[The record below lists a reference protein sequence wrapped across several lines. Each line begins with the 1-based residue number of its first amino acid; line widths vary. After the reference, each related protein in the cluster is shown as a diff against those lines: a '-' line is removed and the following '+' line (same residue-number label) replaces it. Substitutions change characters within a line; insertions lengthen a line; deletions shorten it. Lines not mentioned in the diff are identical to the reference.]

1 MYYLKRLQVQ
11 QDGEHIIKCNFQ
23 YIVVLL
29 KSGKIKFRIVEEE
42 WEVVRSET
50 CQATQELFSAIWGI
64 TCGIKHSSFLS
75 LL

>member
-29 KSGKIKFRIVEEE
+29 KSGKVKFRIVAEE
-42 WEVVRSET
+42 
-50 CQATQELFSAIWGI
+50 
-64 TCGIKHSSFLS
+64 
-75 LL
+75 